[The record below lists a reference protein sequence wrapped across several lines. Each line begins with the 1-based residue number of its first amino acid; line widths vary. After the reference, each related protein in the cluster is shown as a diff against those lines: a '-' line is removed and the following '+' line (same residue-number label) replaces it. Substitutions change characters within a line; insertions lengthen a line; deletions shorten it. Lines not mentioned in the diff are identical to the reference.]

1 MMHVRCASLF
11 SPECTLSVSS
21 SISGGSKR
29 KKVVILQILPELR
42 LYLHRTC
49 SLMVAVADLCPTPFL
64 ASQM

>member
-29 KKVVILQILPELR
+29 RKEEESGNTADFLRFEDIYIEL
-42 LYLHRTC
+42 
-49 SLMVAVADLCPTPFL
+49 VA
-64 ASQM
+64 

>member
-29 KKVVILQILPELR
+29 RKEESGNTADFLRFEDIYIEL
-42 LYLHRTC
+42 
-49 SLMVAVADLCPTPFL
+49 VA
-64 ASQM
+64 